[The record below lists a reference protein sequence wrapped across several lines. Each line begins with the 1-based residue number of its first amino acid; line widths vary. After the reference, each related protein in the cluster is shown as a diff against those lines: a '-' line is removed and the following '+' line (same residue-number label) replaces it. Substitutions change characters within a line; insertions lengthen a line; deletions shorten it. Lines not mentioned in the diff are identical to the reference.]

1 MFLRKG
7 QIESQP
13 VLNVLSLF
21 FLDFRPFEAVSD
33 GTELF
38 ILIRKFI

>member
-13 VLNVLSLF
+13 VLNV
-21 FLDFRPFEAVSD
+21 LDFRPFEAVSD